1 MQVTCNDCQRS
12 MNIPDEKLPKD
23 QAFSI
28 TCPGCKNKIK
38 VDQHLKPQNSPI
50 PPEKEE
56 VVDKGDPPAPAE
68 PKQEEALDAAGM
80 VMNQEEFEDDDEELV
95 VYGENDQLALVL
107 DETNQS
113 TWTQA
118 LESRDYK
125 IQYAKSPE
133 HAVHKMKFTHFH
145 FIALHE
151 NYGNKDLGNNPI
163 YKTLLEMP
171 MVTRRNIF
179 VALMGANF
187 KTLNNM
193 QAFQKSAN
201 VVINEKDLGKLDDV
215 LKKAIT
221 ENEMFYKVFKETLHS
236 MGKA

>member
-1 MQVTCNDCQRS
+1 MQVTCNACQRS
-12 MNIPDEKLPKD
+12 MNIPDEQLPKD

-38 VDQHLKPQNSPI
+38 VDQHLKTP
-50 PPEKEE
+50 
-56 VVDKGDPPAPAE
+56 DPPTP
-68 PKQEEALDAAGM
+68 PQQEEALDTAGM
-80 VMNQEEFEDDDEELV
+80 VVDQEEFEDDELV
-95 VYGENDQLALVL
+95 IYDENDQLALIL

-113 TWTQA
+113 AWTQA

-151 NYGNKDLGNNPI
+151 NYGNKDLDNNTV
-163 YKTLLEMP
+163 YKTLIELP

-179 VALMGANF
+179 VALIGKNF
-187 KTLNNM
+187 KTLKNM
-193 QAFQKSAN
+193 QAFQKSVN
-201 VVINEKDLGKLDDV
+201 VVINEKDINKLEDV
-215 LKKAIT
+215 LKKSIS
-221 ENEMFYKVFKETLHS
+221 EIEIFYKVFKETLQS

>member
-1 MQVTCNDCQRS
+1 MQVTCNACQRS

-38 VDQHLKPQNSPI
+38 VDQHLKTP
-50 PPEKEE
+50 
-56 VVDKGDPPAPAE
+56 DPPTP
-68 PKQEEALDAAGM
+68 PQQEEALDTAGM
-80 VMNQEEFEDDDEELV
+80 VVDQEEFEDDELV
-95 VYGENDQLALVL
+95 IYDENDQLALIL
-107 DETNQS
+107 DKTNQS
-113 TWTQA
+113 AWTQA

-151 NYGNKDLGNNPI
+151 NYGNKDLDNNTV
-163 YKTLLEMP
+163 YKTLIELP

-179 VALMGANF
+179 VALIGKNF
-187 KTLNNM
+187 KTLKNM
-193 QAFQKSAN
+193 QAFQKSVN
-201 VVINEKDLGKLDDV
+201 VVINEKDINKLEDV
-215 LKKAIT
+215 LKKSIS
-221 ENEMFYKVFKETLHS
+221 EIEIFYKVFKETLQS

>member
-1 MQVTCNDCQRS
+1 MQVTCNACQRS

-38 VDQHLKPQNSPI
+38 IEQHLKTKDTP
-50 PPEKEE
+50 
-56 VVDKGDPPAPAE
+56 
-68 PKQEEALDAAGM
+68 PKQEEALDTAGM
-80 VMNQEEFEDDDEELV
+80 AVDQEEFEDDELV
-95 VYGENDQLALVL
+95 IYDENDQLALIL

-113 TWTQA
+113 AWTQA

-151 NYGNKDLGNNPI
+151 NYGNKDLDNNTV
-163 YKTLLEMP
+163 YKTLIELP

-179 VALMGANF
+179 VALIGKNF
-187 KTLNNM
+187 KTLKNM
-193 QAFQKSAN
+193 QAFQKSVN
-201 VVINEKDLGKLDDV
+201 VVINEKDINKLEDV
-215 LKKAIT
+215 LKKSIS
-221 ENEMFYKVFKETLHS
+221 EIEIFYKVFKETLHS
-236 MGKA
+236 AGKA

>member
-1 MQVTCNDCQRS
+1 MQVTCNACQRS
-12 MNIPDEKLPKD
+12 MNILDEKLPKD

-38 VDQHLKPQNSPI
+38 VDQHLKTP
-50 PPEKEE
+50 
-56 VVDKGDPPAPAE
+56 DPPTP
-68 PKQEEALDAAGM
+68 PQQEEASDTAGM
-80 VMNQEEFEDDDEELV
+80 VVDQEEFEDDELV
-95 VYGENDQLALVL
+95 IYDENDQLALIL

-113 TWTQA
+113 AWTQA

-151 NYGNKDLGNNPI
+151 NYGNKDLDNNTV
-163 YKTLLEMP
+163 YKTLIELP

-179 VALMGANF
+179 VALIGKNF
-187 KTLNNM
+187 KTLKNM
-193 QAFQKSAN
+193 QAFQKSVN
-201 VVINEKDLGKLDDV
+201 VVINEKDINKLEDV
-215 LKKAIT
+215 LKKSIS
-221 ENEMFYKVFKETLHS
+221 EIEIFYKVFKETLQS

>member
-1 MQVTCNDCQRS
+1 MQVLCNACQRS
-12 MNIPDEKLPKD
+12 MNIPDDKLPKD

-38 VDQHLKPQNSPI
+38 VDQHLKTQESST
-50 PPEKEE
+50 PPSTESE
-56 VVDKGDPPAPAE
+56 V
-68 PKQEEALDAAGM
+68 ALDAPSM
-80 VMNQEEFEDDDEELV
+80 VVEHEEFEDDELV
-95 VYGENDQLALVL
+95 IYEEGDQLALVL
-107 DETNQS
+107 DEKNQS
-113 TWTQA
+113 VWTEA
-118 LESRDYK
+118 LESRGYK

-133 HAVHKMKFTHFH
+133 HAVHKMRFTHFH

-151 NYGNKDLGNNPI
+151 NYKNKDLNNNPV
-163 YKTLLEMP
+163 YKTLIEMP

-179 VALMGANF
+179 LALLGTNF

-201 VVINEKDLGKLDDV
+201 VVINEKDLDKLGDI
-215 LKKAIT
+215 LKKSVT
-221 ENEMFYKVFKETLHS
+221 ENEIFYKVFKETLHS

>member
-1 MQVTCNDCQRS
+1 MQVTCNACQRS

-38 VDQHLKPQNSPI
+38 IDQHLKTKDTP
-50 PPEKEE
+50 
-56 VVDKGDPPAPAE
+56 
-68 PKQEEALDAAGM
+68 PKQEEALDTAGM
-80 VMNQEEFEDDDEELV
+80 VVNQEEFEDDEELV
-95 VYGENDQLALVL
+95 IYDEDDQLALIL
-107 DETNQS
+107 DEKNQS
-113 TWTQA
+113 AWTKV
-118 LESRDYK
+118 LESRGYK

-151 NYGNKDLGNNPI
+151 NYGNKDLDNNTV
-163 YKTLLEMP
+163 YKTLIELP

-179 VALMGANF
+179 VALIGKNF
-187 KTLNNM
+187 KTLKNM
-193 QAFQKSAN
+193 QAFHKSVN
-201 VVINEKDLGKLDDV
+201 VVINESDIEKLEDV
-215 LKKAIT
+215 LKKSIS
-221 ENEMFYKVFKETLHS
+221 EIEIFYKVFKETLQS

>member
-1 MQVTCNDCQRS
+1 MQVECNECQRS

-23 QAFSI
+23 QTFSI

-38 VDQHLKPQNSPI
+38 VDQHLKTQESPTSAA
-50 PPEKEE
+50 PKPEE
-56 VVDKGDPPAPAE
+56 V
-68 PKQEEALDAAGM
+68 LDAPSM
-80 VMNQEEFEDDDEELV
+80 VVEHEDFEDDDELV
-95 VYGENDQLALVL
+95 IYEEGDQLALVL
-107 DETNQS
+107 DEKNQS
-113 TWTQA
+113 AWTEA

-145 FIALHE
+145 FIALSE
-151 NYGNKDLGNNPI
+151 NYGNKGLDNNPV
-163 YKTLLEMP
+163 YQTLIKMP

-179 VALMGANF
+179 FALLGTNF
-187 KTLNNM
+187 KTLKNM

-201 VVINEKDLGKLDDV
+201 VVINEKDLDKLGDV
-215 LKKAIT
+215 LKKSIT
-221 ENEMFYKVFKETLHS
+221 ENEIFYKVFKETLHS

>member
-1 MQVTCNDCQRS
+1 
-12 MNIPDEKLPKD
+12 MNILDEKLPKD

-38 VDQHLKPQNSPI
+38 VDQHLKTP
-50 PPEKEE
+50 
-56 VVDKGDPPAPAE
+56 DPPTP
-68 PKQEEALDAAGM
+68 PQQEEALDTAGM
-80 VMNQEEFEDDDEELV
+80 VVDQEEFEDDELV
-95 VYGENDQLALVL
+95 IYDENDQLALIL

-113 TWTQA
+113 AWTQA

-151 NYGNKDLGNNPI
+151 NYGNKDLDNNTV
-163 YKTLLEMP
+163 YKTLIELP

-179 VALMGANF
+179 VALIGKNF
-187 KTLNNM
+187 KTLKNM
-193 QAFQKSAN
+193 QAFQKSVN
-201 VVINEKDLGKLDDV
+201 VVINEKDINKLEDV
-215 LKKAIT
+215 LKKSIS
-221 ENEMFYKVFKETLHS
+221 EIEIFYKVFKETLQS

>member
-1 MQVTCNDCQRS
+1 MQVACDACQRS

-38 VDQHLKPQNSPI
+38 VDQHLKAPESPT
-50 PPEKEE
+50 PSEPEE
-56 VVDKGDPPAPAE
+56 V
-68 PKQEEALDAAGM
+68 LDAPSM
-80 VMNQEEFEDDDEELV
+80 VVEYEEFEDDDELV
-95 VYGENDQLALVL
+95 IYEEGDQLALVL
-107 DETNQS
+107 DEKNQS
-113 TWTQA
+113 VWTEA
-118 LESRDYK
+118 LESRGYK

-145 FIALHE
+145 FVALHE
-151 NYGNKDLGNNPI
+151 NYRGKSLDNNPI
-163 YKTLLEMP
+163 YKTLIELP

-179 VALMGANF
+179 LALLGANF

-201 VVINEKDLGKLDDV
+201 VVINEKDMDKLGDI
-215 LKKAIT
+215 LKKSVS
-221 ENEMFYKVFKETLHS
+221 ENEIFYKVFKETLHS

>member
-1 MQVTCNDCQRS
+1 MQVTCNACQRS
-12 MNIPDEKLPKD
+12 MNILDEKLPKD

-38 VDQHLKPQNSPI
+38 VDQHLKTP
-50 PPEKEE
+50 
-56 VVDKGDPPAPAE
+56 DPPTP
-68 PKQEEALDAAGM
+68 PQQEEALDTAGM
-80 VMNQEEFEDDDEELV
+80 VVDQEEFEDDELV
-95 VYGENDQLALVL
+95 IYDENDQLALIL

-113 TWTQA
+113 AWTQA

-151 NYGNKDLGNNPI
+151 NYGNKDLDNNTV
-163 YKTLLEMP
+163 YKTLIELP
-171 MVTRRNIF
+171 MVTRRNIS
-179 VALMGANF
+179 VALIGKNF
-187 KTLNNM
+187 KTLKNM
-193 QAFQKSAN
+193 QAFQKSVN
-201 VVINEKDLGKLDDV
+201 VVINEKDINKLEDV
-215 LKKAIT
+215 LKKSIS
-221 ENEMFYKVFKETLHS
+221 EIEIFYKVFKETLQS

>member
-1 MQVTCNDCQRS
+1 MQVTCNACQRS

-38 VDQHLKPQNSPI
+38 VDQHLKTQ
-50 PPEKEE
+50 
-56 VVDKGDPPAPAE
+56 DPPTP
-68 PKQEEALDAAGM
+68 PKQEEDLDTAGM
-80 VMNQEEFEDDDEELV
+80 VVDQEEFEDDELV
-95 VYGENDQLALVL
+95 IYDENDQLALIL
-107 DETNQS
+107 DKTNQS
-113 TWTQA
+113 AWTQA

-145 FIALHE
+145 FVALHE
-151 NYGNKDLGNNPI
+151 NYGNKDLDSNTV
-163 YKTLLEMP
+163 YQTLIEMP

-179 VALMGANF
+179 VALIGKNF
-187 KTLNNM
+187 KTLKNM
-193 QAFQKSAN
+193 QAFQKSVN
-201 VVINEKDLGKLDDV
+201 VVINEKDINKLEDV
-215 LKKAIT
+215 LKKSIS
-221 ENEMFYKVFKETLHS
+221 EIEIFYKVFKETLQS

>member
-1 MQVTCNDCQRS
+1 MQVTCNACQRS

-38 VDQHLKPQNSPI
+38 IDQHLKTKDTP
-50 PPEKEE
+50 
-56 VVDKGDPPAPAE
+56 
-68 PKQEEALDAAGM
+68 PKQEEALDTAGM
-80 VMNQEEFEDDDEELV
+80 VVNQEEFEDDEELV
-95 VYGENDQLALVL
+95 IYDENDQLALIL

-113 TWTQA
+113 AWTQA

-151 NYGNKDLGNNPI
+151 NYGNKDLDNNTV
-163 YKTLLEMP
+163 YKTLIELP

-179 VALMGANF
+179 VALIGKNF
-187 KTLNNM
+187 KTLKNM
-193 QAFQKSAN
+193 QAFQKSVN
-201 VVINEKDLGKLDDV
+201 VVINEKDINKLEDV
-215 LKKAIT
+215 LKKSIS
-221 ENEMFYKVFKETLHS
+221 EIEIFYKVFKETLQS

>member
-1 MQVTCNDCQRS
+1 MQVTCNACQRS
-12 MNIPDEKLPKD
+12 MNILDEKLPKD

-38 VDQHLKPQNSPI
+38 VDQHLKTP
-50 PPEKEE
+50 
-56 VVDKGDPPAPAE
+56 DPPTP
-68 PKQEEALDAAGM
+68 PQQEEALDTAGM
-80 VMNQEEFEDDDEELV
+80 AVDQEEFEDDELV
-95 VYGENDQLALVL
+95 IYDENDQLALIL

-113 TWTQA
+113 AWTQA

-151 NYGNKDLGNNPI
+151 NYGNKDLDNNTV
-163 YKTLLEMP
+163 YKTLIELP

-179 VALMGANF
+179 VALIGKNF
-187 KTLNNM
+187 KTLKNM
-193 QAFQKSAN
+193 QAFQKSVN
-201 VVINEKDLGKLDDV
+201 VVINEKDINKLEDV
-215 LKKAIT
+215 LKKSIS
-221 ENEMFYKVFKETLHS
+221 EIEIFYKVFKETLQS

>member
-1 MQVTCNDCQRS
+1 MQVECNACQRS

-38 VDQHLKPQNSPI
+38 VDQHLKSH
-50 PPEKEE
+50 E
-56 VVDKGDPPAPAE
+56 PPAPSAAPE
-68 PKQEEALDAAGM
+68 PEKALDATSM
-80 VMNQEEFEDDDEELV
+80 VVEHEDFEDDDELV
-95 VYGENDQLALVL
+95 IYEEGDQLALVL
-107 DETNQS
+107 DEKNKS
-113 TWTQA
+113 IWTEA
-118 LESRDYK
+118 LESRDFK

-145 FIALHE
+145 FVALNE
-151 NYGNKDLGNNPI
+151 NYGDKGLDNNPV
-163 YKTLLEMP
+163 YQTLIELP

-179 VALMGANF
+179 LALLGTNF

-193 QAFQKSAN
+193 QAFQKSVN
-201 VVINEKDLGKLDDV
+201 VVINEKDMNKLGDV
-215 LKKAIT
+215 LKKSIS
-221 ENEMFYKVFKETLHS
+221 ENEIFYKVFKETLHS

>member
-1 MQVTCNDCQRS
+1 
-12 MNIPDEKLPKD
+12 MNILDEKLPKD

-38 VDQHLKPQNSPI
+38 VDQHLKTP
-50 PPEKEE
+50 
-56 VVDKGDPPAPAE
+56 DPPTP
-68 PKQEEALDAAGM
+68 PQQEEALDTAGI
-80 VMNQEEFEDDDEELV
+80 VVDQEEFEDDELV
-95 VYGENDQLALVL
+95 IYDENDQLALIL

-113 TWTQA
+113 AWTQA

-151 NYGNKDLGNNPI
+151 NYGNKDLDNNTV
-163 YKTLLEMP
+163 YKTLIELP

-179 VALMGANF
+179 VALIGKNF
-187 KTLNNM
+187 KTLKNM
-193 QAFQKSAN
+193 QAFQKSVN
-201 VVINEKDLGKLDDV
+201 VVINEKDINKLEDV
-215 LKKAIT
+215 LKKSIS
-221 ENEMFYKVFKETLHS
+221 EIEIFYKVFKETLQS

>member
-1 MQVTCNDCQRS
+1 MQVTCNACQRS
-12 MNIPDEKLPKD
+12 MNILDEKLPKD

-38 VDQHLKPQNSPI
+38 VDQPLKTP
-50 PPEKEE
+50 
-56 VVDKGDPPAPAE
+56 DPPTP
-68 PKQEEALDAAGM
+68 PQQEEALDTAGM
-80 VMNQEEFEDDDEELV
+80 VVDQEEFEDDELV
-95 VYGENDQLALVL
+95 IYDENDQLALIL

-113 TWTQA
+113 AWTQA

-151 NYGNKDLGNNPI
+151 NYGNKDLDNNTV
-163 YKTLLEMP
+163 YKTLIELP

-179 VALMGANF
+179 VALIGKNF
-187 KTLNNM
+187 KTLKNM
-193 QAFQKSAN
+193 QAFQKSVN
-201 VVINEKDLGKLDDV
+201 VVINEKDINKLEDV
-215 LKKAIT
+215 LKKSIS
-221 ENEMFYKVFKETLHS
+221 EIEIFYKVFKETLQS